1 MPVPLIFNL
10 GTHQRSRKTLEEQV
24 KKYEQ
29 RKNAIIPQPTELYH
43 CWSTDD
49 DSIAPEYSFKYSD
62 IDGDYD
68 HWTISI
74 GDFIVKRYT
83 NTLLPIIT
91 DFYEIYQI
99 VALNDLPTIGQV
111 ATCRLLAIGEEPED
125 EDEE

>member
-1 MPVPLIFNL
+1 MKVPAIFNL

-29 RKNAIIPQPTELYH
+29 RKNAIIPQPSEYYH

-49 DSIAPEYSFKYSD
+49 NSIAPEYSFKYSD

-74 GDFIVKRYT
+74 GDLIVKRYT
-83 NTLLPIIT
+83 DAFIVT
-91 DFYEIYQI
+91 DYYEIYQI

-125 EDEE
+125 ENEE